1 MQALPF
7 IHIAHLGLY
16 LQKHRALV
24 ISDLHLGFEEELAT
38 RGILVPRFHFKDV
51 LEQSSRTIDA
61 AKLLGPVE
69 KIIING
75 DLKHEFGVI
84 SPQEWREILK
94 LLDFLSKHC
103 KTIVLIKGNHDIKLA
118 PIARKRQIEVVSDLL
133 LGSIFITHGHVVA
146 DSESFKKAK
155 VVIIGNEHPAI
166 SIKDTIR
173 SETFK
178 CFLSGTFK
186 RKKLLVI
193 PSMNPSTIG
202 TDVRSGEFISP
213 YLHQD
218 ISKFRVYIVGDVT
231 YDFGVLSKL

>member
-1 MQALPF
+1 MKVLPL
-7 IHIAHLGLY
+7 IHAVHLGLY
-16 LQKHRALV
+16 LEEHRALV
-24 ISDLHLGFEEELAT
+24 ISDVHLGFEAELAT

-51 LEQSSRTIDA
+51 LEQVARTIRE

-75 DLKHEFGVI
+75 DLKHEFGTI
-84 SPQEWREILK
+84 SPQEWREILR

-103 KTIVLIKGNHDIKLA
+103 RTIVLIRGNHDVKLS
-118 PIARKRQIEVVSDLL
+118 PIARKRQIEVVPDLL
-133 LGSIFITHGHVVA
+133 LDSVFITHGHVVPS
-146 DSESFKKAK
+146 SERFRKAK
-155 VVIIGNEHPAI
+155 VVIIGNEHPAV
-166 SIKDTIR
+166 SLKDTIR

-178 CFLSGTFK
+178 CFLSGTFR

-218 ISKFRVYIVGDVT
+218 ISDFRVYVVGDVT